1 MNPRHELVNWD
12 GAAGLTIDEAIDWLS
27 HCHHSQQ
34 VSQNQVNKDVF
45 LQHVVR
51 RFRWVFAL
59 AWGQDRIV
67 IAFLQKWLQ
76 FMSTYSKHN
85 QTISSRGKRR
95 HAWSL
100 FLNKCCKRWWF
111 IAWQSQTL
119 IIQSH
124 VIDLRQY
131 TEWVISLYQYL
142 HFWLEGQDD
151 QVAVKSQPVLSDS
164 ETFSE
169 VDGDTQPLNIIK
181 KKNKQW
187 SKSTKESSLREKNI
201 VLMNEKLRLIPF
213 QSPQRRWLRDLG
225 VIQQCSVMYTLWK
238 TK

>member
-95 HAWSL
+95 HAWSI

-151 QVAVKSQPVLSDS
+151 QVAVKSQPILSDS

-201 VLMNEKLRLIPF
+201 VLMNEKAPTDSF
-213 QSPQRRWLRDLG
+213 SN
-225 VIQQCSVMYTLWK
+225 SSA
-238 TK
+238 

>member
-169 VDGDTQPLNIIK
+169 EIHSRWTLL

-187 SKSTKESSLREKNI
+187 SKSTKESSLREKKYSSNEWKRSDWFLFK
-201 VLMNEKLRLIPF
+201 VL
-213 QSPQRRWLRDLG
+213 
-225 VIQQCSVMYTLWK
+225 SVSDSEILE
-238 TK
+238 

>member
-59 AWGQDRIV
+59 AGGQDRIV

-169 VDGDTQPLNIIK
+169 EIHSRWTLLKKIINNGVKVQRNPLCAK
-181 KKNKQW
+181 KKYSSNEW
-187 SKSTKESSLREKNI
+187 KSSDWFLFK
-201 VLMNEKLRLIPF
+201 VF
-213 QSPQRRWLRDLG
+213 
-225 VIQQCSVMYTLWK
+225 SVSD
-238 TK
+238 

>member
-169 VDGDTQPLNIIK
+169 EIHSRWTLL

-201 VLMNEKLRLIPF
+201 VLMNEKA
-213 QSPQRRWLRDLG
+213 QSD
-225 VIQQCSVMYTLWK
+225 SFSK
-238 TK
+238 SSA

>member
-59 AWGQDRIV
+59 AGGQDRIV
-67 IAFLQKWLQ
+67 IAILQKWLQ

-95 HAWSL
+95 HAWSI

-151 QVAVKSQPVLSDS
+151 QVAVKSQPILSDS
-164 ETFSE
+164 ETFWTEIHSRW
-169 VDGDTQPLNIIK
+169 TLL

-187 SKSTKESSLREKNI
+187 SKSTKESSLLKKKYSSNEWKSSGWFLFK
-201 VLMNEKLRLIPF
+201 VL
-213 QSPQRRWLRDLG
+213 
-225 VIQQCSVMYTLWK
+225 SVSD
-238 TK
+238 

>member
-169 VDGDTQPLNIIK
+169 EIHSRWTLLK
-181 KKNKQW
+181 KNNKQW

-201 VLMNEKLRLIPF
+201 VLMNEKGQTDSF
-213 QSPQRRWLRDLG
+213 SK
-225 VIQQCSVMYTLWK
+225 SSA
-238 TK
+238 

>member
-59 AWGQDRIV
+59 AGGQDRIV

-111 IAWQSQTL
+111 IAA
-119 IIQSH
+119 
-124 VIDLRQY
+124 Y
-131 TEWVISLYQYL
+131 Y
-142 HFWLEGQDD
+142 
-151 QVAVKSQPVLSDS
+151 
-164 ETFSE
+164 
-169 VDGDTQPLNIIK
+169 
-181 KKNKQW
+181 
-187 SKSTKESSLREKNI
+187 SKSRYRSPSIYWMSYFTLSILAFLARGSGRSSCGEISASSFR
-201 VLMNEKLRLIPF
+201 F
-213 QSPQRRWLRDLG
+213 WDL
-225 VIQQCSVMYTLWK
+225 L
-238 TK
+238 

>member
-59 AWGQDRIV
+59 AGGQDRIV

-169 VDGDTQPLNIIK
+169 EIHSRWTLLK

-201 VLMNEKLRLIPF
+201 VLMNEKAPTDSF
-213 QSPQRRWLRDLG
+213 SK
-225 VIQQCSVMYTLWK
+225 SSA
-238 TK
+238 

>member
-169 VDGDTQPLNIIK
+169 EIHSRWTLLKNN
-181 KKNKQW
+181 NKQW

-201 VLMNEKLRLIPF
+201 VLMNEKAPTDSF
-213 QSPQRRWLRDLG
+213 SK
-225 VIQQCSVMYTLWK
+225 SSA
-238 TK
+238 

>member
-169 VDGDTQPLNIIK
+169 EIHSRWTLLK
-181 KKNKQW
+181 KNNKQW

-201 VLMNEKLRLIPF
+201 VLMNEKAPTDSF
-213 QSPQRRWLRDLG
+213 SK
-225 VIQQCSVMYTLWK
+225 SSA
-238 TK
+238 

>member
-95 HAWSL
+95 HAWSF

-169 VDGDTQPLNIIK
+169 EIHSRWTLLK
-181 KKNKQW
+181 KNNKQW

-201 VLMNEKLRLIPF
+201 VLMNEKAPTDSF
-213 QSPQRRWLRDLG
+213 SK
-225 VIQQCSVMYTLWK
+225 SSA
-238 TK
+238 

>member
-59 AWGQDRIV
+59 AGGQDRIV
-67 IAFLQKWLQ
+67 IAILQKWLQ

-95 HAWSL
+95 HAWSI

-169 VDGDTQPLNIIK
+169 EIHSRWTLLK
-181 KKNKQW
+181 KNNKQW

-201 VLMNEKLRLIPF
+201 VLMNEKA
-213 QSPQRRWLRDLG
+213 QTDS
-225 VIQQCSVMYTLWK
+225 CSK
-238 TK
+238 SSA

>member
-111 IAWQSQTL
+111 IADAYYSKSRYRSPSIYWMSYFTL
-119 IIQSH
+119 SIFAFLARGSGRSGCGEISASSFRFW
-124 VIDLRQY
+124 DLLWGGRRY
-131 TEWVISLYQYL
+131 TAAEHYQ
-142 HFWLEGQDD
+142 
-151 QVAVKSQPVLSDS
+151 
-164 ETFSE
+164 
-169 VDGDTQPLNIIK
+169 K
-181 KKNKQW
+181 KKINNGVK
-187 SKSTKESSLREKNI
+187 
-201 VLMNEKLRLIPF
+201 V
-213 QSPQRRWLRDLG
+213 QRNPLCAKK
-225 VIQQCSVMYTLWK
+225 I
-238 TK
+238 

>member
-142 HFWLEGQDD
+142 HFWLEGRGEISASSFRFWDLLWGGRRYTAAEHYQ
-151 QVAVKSQPVLSDS
+151 
-164 ETFSE
+164 
-169 VDGDTQPLNIIK
+169 K

-201 VLMNEKLRLIPF
+201 VLMNEKAPTDSF
-213 QSPQRRWLRDLG
+213 SK
-225 VIQQCSVMYTLWK
+225 SSA
-238 TK
+238 

>member
-169 VDGDTQPLNIIK
+169 EIHSRWTLLKKIINNGVKVQRNPLCAK
-181 KKNKQW
+181 
-187 SKSTKESSLREKNI
+187 KNI
-201 VLMNEKLRLIPF
+201 VLMNEKARSDF
-213 QSPQRRWLRDLG
+213 FSK
-225 VIQQCSVMYTLWK
+225 SSA
-238 TK
+238 

>member
-59 AWGQDRIV
+59 AGGQDRIV

-85 QTISSRGKRR
+85 QTISSRGN
-95 HAWSL
+95 AVTLDL
-100 FLNKCCKRWWF
+100 FSWTN
-111 IAWQSQTL
+111 
-119 IIQSH
+119 
-124 VIDLRQY
+124 
-131 TEWVISLYQYL
+131 
-142 HFWLEGQDD
+142 
-151 QVAVKSQPVLSDS
+151 VAN
-164 ETFSE
+164 
-169 VDGDTQPLNIIK
+169 VDGSLLDKVRRLLFKVTLSISVNILNELFHSINISIFGSRVRTIRLRW
-181 KKNKQW
+181 NLSQFFPILRP
-187 SKSTKESSLREKNI
+187 SLRWTGVKVQRNPSARKKNI
-201 VLMNEKLRLIPF
+201 VLMNEKAQTDSF
-213 QSPQRRWLRDLG
+213 SK
-225 VIQQCSVMYTLWK
+225 SSA
-238 TK
+238 

>member
-1 MNPRHELVNWD
+1 MCLCTEKLHQNTLKIYFFISIVNEP
-12 GAAGLTIDEAIDWLS
+12 EAWTGKLRWRCRINDRWSHWLIKS
-27 HCHHSQQ
+27 LSPFSTGISKSGQQ
-34 VSQNQVNKDVF
+34 R
-45 LQHVVR
+45 HVVR

-181 KKNKQW
+181 K
-187 SKSTKESSLREKNI
+187 
-201 VLMNEKLRLIPF
+201 
-213 QSPQRRWLRDLG
+213 
-225 VIQQCSVMYTLWK
+225 
-238 TK
+238 

>member
-169 VDGDTQPLNIIK
+169 EIHSRWTLLK

-201 VLMNEKLRLIPF
+201 VLMNEKGQTDSF
-213 QSPQRRWLRDLG
+213 SK
-225 VIQQCSVMYTLWK
+225 SSA
-238 TK
+238 